1 MTYPEYIT
9 NLDDVGQMPQAD
21 RERLRPVMEKF
32 DFLSNEYY
40 LSLIDWD
47 DPDDPI
53 RRVIVPCSEEL
64 EQWGHLDPSNEAKY
78 SVMQGLQHKYES
90 TAVFLASEAC
100 GGYCRFCFRKRLFI
114 HPEQRSFLTDFDA
127 AFDYVRAHKEINNVL
142 ITGGDGL
149 MLPTER
155 LERIVAGLREID
167 HVRIIRIGTKLLAYN
182 PFRVLNDP
190 ELIRLVEQYSLPD
203 RRMYIMLH
211 FNHPREITSRSIEAC
226 DMLMRAGAV
235 LCNQTPM
242 LRGVNDKPEVLG
254 ELFNKLSFIGVPPY
268 YVFLCRPTTGN
279 LPFAVPVEE
288 ANHVFQTARNM
299 CSGLGKRAKLTMS
312 HATGKIEVLA
322 STNDQII
329 FRYHRAA
336 IPEQSGEVVICRKN
350 PEAYWFDDYKEIT
363 EVVGL
368 GHTWLEE

>member
-1 MTYPEYIT
+1 MSYPENIST
-9 NLDDVGQMPQAD
+9 LQGIRGMPEED
-21 RERLRPVMEKF
+21 RKRLQPVMDRF

-53 RRVIVPCSEEL
+53 RRIIVPCVEEL
-64 EQWGHLDPSNEAKY
+64 DQWGHLDPSDEGKY
-78 SVMQGLQHKYES
+78 SVMRGVQHKYES
-90 TAVFLASEAC
+90 TAVFLASDVC

-114 HPEQRSFLTDFDA
+114 HPEQREFLKDLDA
-127 AFDYVRAHKEINNVL
+127 AFAYVREHKEINNIL

-149 MLPTER
+149 MLPTSR
-155 LERIVAGLREID
+155 LETIVAGLRAID
-167 HVRIIRIGTKLLAYN
+167 HVRIIRVGTKLLAYN
-182 PFRVLNDP
+182 PFRILNDP
-190 ELIRLVEQYSLPD
+190 NLLRLVQKYSLPD
-203 RRMYIMLH
+203 RRMYFMLH
-211 FNHPREITSRSIEAC
+211 FNHPREITEQSMEAC
-226 DMLMRAGAV
+226 DMLLRVGAV

-242 LRGVNDKPEVLG
+242 IRGVNDNPEVLG

-268 YVFLCRPTTGN
+268 YVFLCRPTVGN

-288 ANHVFQTARNM
+288 AHQIFQEARNK

-322 STNDQII
+322 STTDAII

-336 IPEQSGEVVICRKN
+336 IPEQSGEVIICKQN
-350 PEAYWFDDYKEIT
+350 PKAYWFDDYQEIM
-363 EVVGL
+363 EVISL
-368 GHTWLEE
+368 GE